1 MIIRTVYRVRN
12 LGGYILYGKGKVGIP
27 SHQLLWFLASITS
40 TQESNP
46 DLPAPRPV
54 ALPPGHSVGSL
65 VIKVCF
71 VRQGSEALLRGG
83 KWVVTRLVTPA
94 HRDDGYCSSESTPRG
109 LKTGKSISTVYRFY
123 YICYIVIPIIHHGK
137 KLNYTRLEPQLV
149 EVLGWHQTM
158 STLQLI
164 IRGSYL

>member
-1 MIIRTVYRVRN
+1 MPCSSTASKCIQVS
-12 LGGYILYGKGKVGIP
+12 GGPVAI
-27 SHQLLWFLASITS
+27 ITS
-40 TQESNP
+40 TRDSNP
-46 DLPAPRPV
+46 DLPEPRPV

-149 EVLGWHQTM
+149 EVLGCSSGCTESISSASGTM
-158 STLQLI
+158 
-164 IRGSYL
+164 